1 MIPDGRGKILLVED
15 NPDDAEL
22 TMRALRKAEID
33 RAVLHVDDGVKA
45 LDYIFRTGPFAGRTD
60 PDPCFILL
68 DLKLPRIDGIE
79 VLRRLKSDA
88 NARMVPVIVLTSS
101 REERDISESY
111 RLGVNSYIVK
121 PIDYPSLM
129 RVVGQLGD
137 YWLNINQSLISSG

>member
-1 MIPDGRGKILLVED
+1 MADGRGKILLVED

-22 TMRALRKAEID
+22 TMRALRKAAID
-33 RAVLHVDDGVKA
+33 SDVFHVDDGVKA
-45 LDYIFRTGPFAGRTD
+45 LDFVFRTGAYATRSD
-60 PDPCFILL
+60 ADPCFVLL

-79 VLRRLKSDA
+79 VLRRIKSDA
-88 NARMVPVIVLTSS
+88 NARLVPVIVLTSS
-101 REERDISESY
+101 REERDITESY

-137 YWLNINQSLISSG
+137 YWLNINQAMTSTG

>member
-1 MIPDGRGKILLVED
+1 MVDGRGKILLVED

-22 TMRALRKAEID
+22 TMRALRKAAID
-33 RAVLHVDDGVKA
+33 RGVVHVDDGVKA
-45 LDYIFRTGPFAGRTD
+45 LDYVFRSGSHAERAD
-60 PDPCFILL
+60 CDPCFILL

-79 VLRRLKSDA
+79 VLRRIKTDA
-88 NARMVPVIVLTSS
+88 NAKLIPVIVLTSS
-101 REERDISESY
+101 REERDIVESY

-137 YWLNINQSLISSG
+137 YWLNVNQPLIGGT